1 MARPLFGKAALDL
14 GCGYGENCAAFKRLG
29 AETVTGVDISEKML
43 AVAKSNYAE
52 IDFICADISDLSFI
66 KDKFDVVFS
75 SLAVHY
81 IEVFP
86 SFVKSVYNLLN
97 PKGYFIFSQKH
108 PVNTAPISGVGWSK
122 DEKGNVLHYNLTDY
136 AKSGKRI
143 TKWFVDGVDKYHRTF
158 SDIVNA
164 LISVGFIITKMLEPT
179 PPAELIKNDPQG
191 EKGLHKPAFL
201 LMKAWRE

>member
-1 MARPLFGKAALDL
+1 MAPPLFGKAVLDL
-14 GCGYGENCAAFKRLG
+14 GCDYGENCAAFKRLG
-29 AETVTGVDISEKML
+29 AATVTGVDISEKML
-43 AVAKSNYAE
+43 AVAKSNYTE
-52 IDFICADISDLSFI
+52 LDFIHADMSDLSFI

-108 PVNTAPISGVGWSK
+108 PLTTAPISGVSRSK
-122 DEKGNVLHYNLTDY
+122 DEKGNVHHYNLTDY

-143 TKWFVDGVDKYHRTF
+143 TKWFVDGVEKYHRTF

-164 LISVGFIITKMLEPT
+164 LTSAGFIITKMLEPT
-179 PPAELIKNDPQG
+179 PPAELIKNDSQW